1 MSESLFVCYDF
12 KVEPLNPG
20 CEILIAQLSQLGF
33 DSFQENNDGI
43 SAYIDSTILS
53 SVHVE
58 DIQILN
64 SIEFDI
70 SFEFYNVKKQNWN
83 IKWESNFE
91 PIYVDKICCVRAP
104 FHKKS
109 NYKYDLV
116 IEPKM
121 SFGTGHHETTSMMI
135 SFILANSFSNSSVC
149 DIGSG
154 TGVLAILAEKRG
166 ASKIDAI
173 DIDNWCYLNSIENIE
188 RNNSKNVNVY
198 EGEVHKL
205 MQFTY
210 DNIFANINL
219 NVLLVDIPIYSKM
232 LNTGG
237 LLYLSGFY
245 QRDINSIE
253 KAAKSSN
260 LSLVESKVKNQW
272 VALKFIKMNDQ

>member
-12 KVEPLNPG
+12 KVDPLYPG

-43 SAYIDSTILS
+43 SAYIDSSVLS
-53 SVHVE
+53 TVKVQ

-64 SIEFDI
+64 STEFNI
-70 SFEFYNVKKQNWN
+70 SFESNNVKKQNWN

-91 PIYVDKICCVRAP
+91 PTYIDKICCVRAP

-109 NYKYDLV
+109 NFKYDLV

-135 SFILANSFSNSSVC
+135 SFILANSFYNSSVC

-154 TGVLAILAEKRG
+154 TAVLAILAEKRG
-166 ASKIDAI
+166 ANRIDAI
-173 DIDNWCYLNSIENIE
+173 DIDNWCYLNSIENIK
-188 RNNSKNVNVY
+188 RNDSENINVY
-198 EGEVHKL
+198 EGEVEKL
-205 MQFTY
+205 LHFKY

-219 NVLLVDIPIYSKM
+219 NVLLADIPIYSKM
-232 LNTGG
+232 LNKDGV
-237 LLYLSGFY
+237 LYVSGFY
-245 QRDINSIE
+245 KKDIKSIE
-253 KAAKSSN
+253 KVTEISN
-260 LSLVESKVKNQW
+260 LSLVDSKVKNQW
-272 VALKFIKMNDQ
+272 VALKFTKINS

>member
-12 KVEPLNPG
+12 KVDPLYPG

-43 SAYIDSTILS
+43 SAYIDSSVLS
-53 SVHVE
+53 TVKVQ

-64 SIEFDI
+64 STEFNI
-70 SFEFYNVKKQNWN
+70 SFESNNVKKQNWN

-109 NYKYDLV
+109 NFKYDLV

-135 SFILANSFSNSSVC
+135 SFILANSFYNSSVC

-154 TGVLAILAEKRG
+154 TAVLAILAEKRG
-166 ASKIDAI
+166 ANRIDAI
-173 DIDNWCYLNSIENIE
+173 DIDNWCYLNSIENIK
-188 RNNSKNVNVY
+188 RNDSENINVY
-198 EGEVHKL
+198 EGEVEKL
-205 MQFTY
+205 LHFKY

-219 NVLLVDIPIYSKM
+219 NVLLADIPIYSKM
-232 LNTGG
+232 LNKDGV
-237 LLYLSGFY
+237 LYVSGFY
-245 QRDINSIE
+245 KKDIKSIE
-253 KAAKSSN
+253 KVAEISN
-260 LSLVESKVKNQW
+260 LSLVDSKFKNQW
-272 VALKFIKMNDQ
+272 VALKFTKINC

>member
-1 MSESLFVCYDF
+1 M
-12 KVEPLNPG
+12 
-20 CEILIAQLSQLGF
+20 
-33 DSFQENNDGI
+33 
-43 SAYIDSTILS
+43 S
-53 SVHVE
+53 SVRVE

-91 PIYVDKICCVRAP
+91 PIYVDKTCCVRAP

-166 ASKIDAI
+166 ANRIDAI

-219 NVLLVDIPIYSKM
+219 NVLLVDIPIYSTM

-245 QRDINSIE
+245 KKDIKSIE
-253 KAAKSSN
+253 KVAEISN
-260 LSLVESKVKNQW
+260 LSLVDSKVKNQW
-272 VALKFIKMNDQ
+272 VALKFAKTNR

>member
-12 KVEPLNPG
+12 KVDPLYPG

-43 SAYIDSTILS
+43 SAYIDSSVLS
-53 SVHVE
+53 TVKVQ

-64 SIEFDI
+64 STEFNI
-70 SFEFYNVKKQNWN
+70 SFESKNVKKQNWN

-109 NYKYDLV
+109 NFKYDLV

-135 SFILANSFSNSSVC
+135 SFILANSFYNSSVC

-154 TGVLAILAEKRG
+154 TAVLAILAEKRG
-166 ASKIDAI
+166 ANRIDAI
-173 DIDNWCYLNSIENIE
+173 DMDNWCYLNSIENIK
-188 RNNSKNVNVY
+188 RNNSENINVY
-198 EGEVHKL
+198 EGKVEKL
-205 MQFTY
+205 MHFKY

-219 NVLLVDIPIYSKM
+219 NVLLADIPIYSKM
-232 LNTGG
+232 LNKDGV
-237 LLYLSGFY
+237 LYVSGFY
-245 QRDINSIE
+245 KKDIKSIE
-253 KAAKSSN
+253 KAAEISN
-260 LSLVESKVKNQW
+260 LSLVDSKVKNQW
-272 VALKFIKMNDQ
+272 VALKFTKINS

>member
-12 KVEPLNPG
+12 KVDPLYPG

-43 SAYIDSTILS
+43 SAYIDSSVLS
-53 SVHVE
+53 TVKVQ

-64 SIEFDI
+64 STEFNI
-70 SFEFYNVKKQNWN
+70 SFESNNVKKQNWN

-109 NYKYDLV
+109 NFKYDLV

-135 SFILANSFSNSSVC
+135 SFILANSFYNSSVC

-154 TGVLAILAEKRG
+154 TAVLAILAEKRG
-166 ASKIDAI
+166 ANRIDAI
-173 DIDNWCYLNSIENIE
+173 DIDNWCYLNSIENMK
-188 RNNSKNVNVY
+188 RNNSENINVY
-198 EGEVHKL
+198 EGEVEKL
-205 MQFTY
+205 MHFKY

-219 NVLLVDIPIYSKM
+219 NVLLADIPIYSKM
-232 LNTGG
+232 LNKDGV
-237 LLYLSGFY
+237 LYLSGFY
-245 QRDINSIE
+245 KKNIKSIE
-253 KAAKSSN
+253 KVAEISN
-260 LSLVESKVKNQW
+260 LSLVDSKVKNQW
-272 VALKFIKMNDQ
+272 VALKFTKINS

>member
-12 KVEPLNPG
+12 KVDPLYPG

-43 SAYIDSTILS
+43 SAYIDSSVLS
-53 SVHVE
+53 TVKVQ

-64 SIEFDI
+64 STEFNI
-70 SFEFYNVKKQNWN
+70 SFESNNVKKQNWN
-83 IKWESNFE
+83 IKWESNFD

-109 NYKYDLV
+109 NFKYDLV

-135 SFILANSFSNSSVC
+135 SFILANSFYNSSVC

-154 TGVLAILAEKRG
+154 TAVLAILAEKRG
-166 ASKIDAI
+166 ANRIDAI
-173 DIDNWCYLNSIENIE
+173 DIDNWCYLNSIENIK
-188 RNNSKNVNVY
+188 RNNSENINVY
-198 EGEVHKL
+198 EGEIENL
-205 MQFTY
+205 MHFKY

-219 NVLLVDIPIYSKM
+219 NVLLADIPIYSKM
-232 LNTGG
+232 LNKDGV
-237 LLYLSGFY
+237 LYLSGFY
-245 QRDINSIE
+245 KKNIKSIE
-253 KAAKSSN
+253 KVAEISN
-260 LSLVESKVKNQW
+260 LSLVDSKVKNQW
-272 VALKFIKMNDQ
+272 VALKFTKINS

>member
-53 SVHVE
+53 SVHIE

-188 RNNSKNVNVY
+188 RNNSKNVKVY

-245 QRDINSIE
+245 LRDINSIE
-253 KAAKSSN
+253 KVAKSSN

-272 VALKFIKMNDQ
+272 VALKFAKTNR

>member
-1 MSESLFVCYDF
+1 MSESHFVCYDF
-12 KVEPLNPG
+12 TVEPLNPG

-33 DSFQENNDGI
+33 DSFQENSDGI

-53 SVHVE
+53 SVTVE

-64 SIEFDI
+64 SIEFNI

-91 PIYVDKICCVRAP
+91 PIYVDKTCCVRAP

-173 DIDNWCYLNSIENIE
+173 DIDNWCYLNSIENVE
-188 RNNSKNVNVY
+188 RNNSKNINLY
-198 EGEVHKL
+198 EGEVKKL

-219 NVLLVDIPIYSKM
+219 NVLLADIPIYSKM

-253 KAAKSSN
+253 KATKKSN
-260 LSLVESKVKNQW
+260 LSLMESKIENEW
-272 VALKFIKMNDQ
+272 IALKFAKTNH

>member
-12 KVEPLNPG
+12 KVDPLYPG

-43 SAYIDSTILS
+43 SAYIDSSVLS
-53 SVHVE
+53 TVKVQ

-64 SIEFDI
+64 STEFNI
-70 SFEFYNVKKQNWN
+70 SFESNNVKKQNWN

-109 NYKYDLV
+109 NFKYDLV

-135 SFILANSFSNSSVC
+135 SFILANSFYNSSVC
-149 DIGSG
+149 EIGSG
-154 TGVLAILAEKRG
+154 TAVLAILAEKRG
-166 ASKIDAI
+166 ANRIDAI
-173 DIDNWCYLNSIENIE
+173 DIDNWCYLNSIENIK
-188 RNNSKNVNVY
+188 RNNSGNINVY
-198 EGEVHKL
+198 EGEVEKL
-205 MQFTY
+205 MHFKY

-219 NVLLVDIPIYSKM
+219 NVLLADIPIYSKM
-232 LNTGG
+232 LNKDGV
-237 LLYLSGFY
+237 LYLSGFY
-245 QRDINSIE
+245 KKNIKSIE
-253 KAAKSSN
+253 KVAEISN
-260 LSLVESKVKNQW
+260 LSLVDSKVKNQW
-272 VALKFIKMNDQ
+272 VALKFTKINS

>member
-43 SAYIDSTILS
+43 CAYIDSTILS
-53 SVHVE
+53 SVHVK

-91 PIYVDKICCVRAP
+91 PIYVDKTCCVRAP

-109 NYKYDLV
+109 NHKYDLV

-173 DIDNWCYLNSIENIE
+173 DIDNWCYLNSIENID
-188 RNNSKNVNVY
+188 RNNSENINVY
-198 EGEVHKL
+198 EGEVQKL

-219 NVLLVDIPIYSKM
+219 NVLLADIPTYSKM

-245 QRDINSIE
+245 KRDINSIE
-253 KAAKSSN
+253 KATKNSN
-260 LSLVESKVKNQW
+260 LSLVESKIENEW
-272 VALKFIKMNDQ
+272 VALKFTKTNH

>member
-1 MSESLFVCYDF
+1 MSESHFVCYDF

-20 CEILIAQLSQLGF
+20 FEILIAQLSQLGF
-33 DSFQENNDGI
+33 DSFQENSDGI

-53 SVHVE
+53 SVTVE

-64 SIEFDI
+64 SIEFNI
-70 SFEFYNVKKQNWN
+70 SFEFYNVKKKNWN

-91 PIYVDKICCVRAP
+91 PIYVDKTCCVRAP

-166 ASKIDAI
+166 ATKIDAI

-188 RNNSKNVNVY
+188 RNNSKNVKVY

-219 NVLLVDIPIYSKM
+219 NVLLVDIPIYSKI

-253 KAAKSSN
+253 KATKKSN
-260 LSLVESKVKNQW
+260 LTLMESKIENEW
-272 VALKFIKMNDQ
+272 VALKFAKTNH

>member
-12 KVEPLNPG
+12 KVDPLYPG

-43 SAYIDSTILS
+43 SAYIDSSVLS
-53 SVHVE
+53 TVKVQ

-64 SIEFDI
+64 STEFNI
-70 SFEFYNVKKQNWN
+70 SFESNNVKKQNWN

-91 PIYVDKICCVRAP
+91 PTYIDKICCVRAP

-109 NYKYDLV
+109 NFKYDLV

-135 SFILANSFSNSSVC
+135 SFILANSFYNSSVC

-154 TGVLAILAEKRG
+154 TAVLAILAEKRG
-166 ASKIDAI
+166 ANRIDAI
-173 DIDNWCYLNSIENIE
+173 DIDNWCYLNSIENIK
-188 RNNSKNVNVY
+188 RNNSENINVY
-198 EGEVHKL
+198 EGEVEKL
-205 MQFTY
+205 IHFKY

-219 NVLLVDIPIYSKM
+219 NVLLADIPIYSKM
-232 LNTGG
+232 LNKDGV
-237 LLYLSGFY
+237 LYLSGFY
-245 QRDINSIE
+245 KKDINSIE
-253 KAAKSSN
+253 KVAEISN
-260 LSLVESKVKNQW
+260 LSLVDSKVKNQW
-272 VALKFIKMNDQ
+272 VALKFTKINS

>member
-1 MSESLFVCYDF
+1 MSESLFVCYEF
-12 KVEPLNPG
+12 KVDPLYPG

-43 SAYIDSTILS
+43 SAYIDSSVLS
-53 SVHVE
+53 TVKVQ

-64 SIEFDI
+64 STEFNI
-70 SFEFYNVKKQNWN
+70 SFESNNVKKQNWN

-109 NYKYDLV
+109 NFKYDLV

-135 SFILANSFSNSSVC
+135 SFILANSFYNSSVC

-154 TGVLAILAEKRG
+154 TAVLAILAEKRG
-166 ASKIDAI
+166 ANRIDAI
-173 DIDNWCYLNSIENIE
+173 DIDNWCYLNSIENIK
-188 RNNSKNVNVY
+188 RNNSENINVY
-198 EGEVHKL
+198 EGEVEKL
-205 MQFTY
+205 IHFKY

-219 NVLLVDIPIYSKM
+219 NVLLADIPIYSKM
-232 LNTGG
+232 LNKDGV
-237 LLYLSGFY
+237 LYLSGFY
-245 QRDINSIE
+245 KKNIKSIE
-253 KAAKSSN
+253 KVAEISN
-260 LSLVESKVKNQW
+260 LSLVDSKVKNQW
-272 VALKFIKMNDQ
+272 VALKFTKINS

>member
-1 MSESLFVCYDF
+1 MSESHFVCYDF

-33 DSFQENNDGI
+33 DSFQENSDGI

-53 SVHVE
+53 SVTVE

-64 SIEFDI
+64 SIEFNI

-91 PIYVDKICCVRAP
+91 PIYVDKTCCVRAP

-188 RNNSKNVNVY
+188 RNNSENINVY
-198 EGEVHKL
+198 EGEVQKL

-219 NVLLVDIPIYSKM
+219 NVLLADIPIYSKM

-253 KAAKSSN
+253 KATKNSN
-260 LSLVESKVKNQW
+260 LSLVESKIENEW
-272 VALKFIKMNDQ
+272 VALKFTKTNH

>member
-1 MSESLFVCYDF
+1 MSESHFVCYDF
-12 KVEPLNPG
+12 TVEPLNPG

-53 SVHVE
+53 SVNVE
-58 DIQILN
+58 EIQILN
-64 SIEFDI
+64 SIEFNI

-91 PIYVDKICCVRAP
+91 PIYVDKTCCVRAP

-154 TGVLAILAEKRG
+154 TGVLAILAEKKG
-166 ASKIDAI
+166 AIKIDAI

-188 RNNSKNVNVY
+188 RNNSKNINVY
-198 EGEVHKL
+198 EGEVQKL

-219 NVLLVDIPIYSKM
+219 NVLLADIPIYSKM

-245 QRDINSIE
+245 QKDINSIK
-253 KAAKSSN
+253 KATKKSN
-260 LSLVESKVKNQW
+260 LSLMESKIENEW
-272 VALKFIKMNDQ
+272 VALKFAKTNH

>member
-12 KVEPLNPG
+12 KVDPLYPG

-43 SAYIDSTILS
+43 SAYIDSSVLS
-53 SVHVE
+53 TVKVQ

-64 SIEFDI
+64 STEFNI
-70 SFEFYNVKKQNWN
+70 SFESNNVKKQNWN

-109 NYKYDLV
+109 NFKYDLV

-135 SFILANSFSNSSVC
+135 SFILANSFYNSSVC

-154 TGVLAILAEKRG
+154 TAVLAILAEKRG
-166 ASKIDAI
+166 ANRIDAI
-173 DIDNWCYLNSIENIE
+173 DIDNWCYLNSIENIK
-188 RNNSKNVNVY
+188 RNNSENINVY
-198 EGEVHKL
+198 EGEVEKL
-205 MQFTY
+205 IHFKY

-219 NVLLVDIPIYSKM
+219 NVLLADIPIYSKM
-232 LNTGG
+232 LNKDGV
-237 LLYLSGFY
+237 LYLSGFY
-245 QRDINSIE
+245 KKDINSIE
-253 KAAKSSN
+253 KVAEISN
-260 LSLVESKVKNQW
+260 LSLVDFKVKNQW
-272 VALKFIKMNDQ
+272 VALKFVKINS

>member
-12 KVEPLNPG
+12 KVDPLYPG

-43 SAYIDSTILS
+43 SAYIDSSVLS
-53 SVHVE
+53 TVKVQ

-64 SIEFDI
+64 STEFNI
-70 SFEFYNVKKQNWN
+70 SFESNNVKKQNWN

-91 PIYVDKICCVRAP
+91 PTYIDKICCVRAP

-109 NYKYDLV
+109 NFKYDLV

-135 SFILANSFSNSSVC
+135 SFILANSFYNSSVC

-154 TGVLAILAEKRG
+154 TAVLAILAEKRG
-166 ASKIDAI
+166 ANRIDAI
-173 DIDNWCYLNSIENIE
+173 DIDNWCYLNSIENIK
-188 RNNSKNVNVY
+188 RNDSENINVY
-198 EGEVHKL
+198 EGEVEKL
-205 MQFTY
+205 LHFKY

-219 NVLLVDIPIYSKM
+219 NVLLADIPIYSKM
-232 LNTGG
+232 LNKDGV
-237 LLYLSGFY
+237 LYVSGFY
-245 QRDINSIE
+245 KKDIKSIE
-253 KAAKSSN
+253 KVAEISN
-260 LSLVESKVKNQW
+260 LSLVDSKVKNQW
-272 VALKFIKMNDQ
+272 VALKFTKINS